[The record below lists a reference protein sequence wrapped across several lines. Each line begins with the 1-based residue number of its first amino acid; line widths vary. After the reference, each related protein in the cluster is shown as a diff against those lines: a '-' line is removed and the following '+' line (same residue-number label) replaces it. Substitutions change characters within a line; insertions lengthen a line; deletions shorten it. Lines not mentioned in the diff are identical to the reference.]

1 MMWRNQ
7 SVASLNALLG
17 IVKGNALLVG
27 FFYSQCLSPRKNS
40 TSLSASVSVFDLPS
54 PLPFRARARTNHD
67 TWSPRIDLA
76 VAAVLGVLVW
86 HLASAGNQRL
96 RRYFETSDRR
106 RPRGTRAL
114 RRSASH
120 FAPRY
125 YSAVGKA
132 SSPRSSGR
140 RQ

>member
-1 MMWRNQ
+1 
-7 SVASLNALLG
+7 VAKPICCVTKCASRDRQGQRAAGWIFLLTMPFAAKELHIFISERLG
-17 IVKGNALLVG
+17 LRFAK
-27 FFYSQCLSPRKNS
+27 
-40 TSLSASVSVFDLPS
+40 